1 MNIID
6 IQQSWQLVKTLSQD
20 FTNKQNHYLSSKY
33 NEAEVRKDFIDKLFK
48 AIGWDVDH
56 DTQRDPYQQEVK
68 IEKAEKKAKGR
79 ADYAFSIAPHFRRVR
94 FFVEAKSPQK
104 KIDTPDNCFQ
114 AIRYSWP
121 KGIAIAVL
129 TDFNSIHIIDSRFRP
144 NINSATSRVVKSWH
158 HSEFLDFNKFSE
170 LYYLLSREY
179 VGNGSIEN
187 FSQNHLPIP
196 KVATKQYEMFAA
208 EARDFDDDFLDKLD
222 EWREALAI
230 VFKQSRADLNG
241 EQLTECVQRTIDRLV
256 FIRFLEDKSIE
267 PNPIIERFGQ
277 NNKTQWHDFIHVS
290 KRLDQIYNG
299 VVFKP
304 HSIIDSPAFE
314 LHSTVFADICDE
326 LTDQNSP
333 YNFDSIP
340 VEILGRI
347 YERFLGKVVLIKRN
361 AVEVEEKED
370 VRKAGGVFY
379 TPDYIVAYM
388 VEQSLAAQVASKS
401 AVEIMQLSAID
412 TACGS
417 GSFLIGVFAYLI
429 QALTA
434 YWRNNPKGAPKNTI
448 ETRDGELH
456 LTLQY
461 KRQVLINCIYG
472 VDIDAQA
479 VEVAQLSLYL
489 KLLDEETTYSAQQ
502 QQLEI
507 GAALLPS
514 LNQNIVVG
522 NSLIT
527 GDLFAFDKLHQLKS
541 LDFKATFPQVFKAG
555 GFDLVI
561 GNPPYI
567 KEGKHSKPFEHIKG
581 SPYYLGKM
589 DIWYMFACRGLDWLK
604 PETGTLA
611 LIATNNWVTNA
622 GAKKLREKINQ
633 HAQIKQL
640 INFGDYKVFKDAGIQ
655 TMILIAAHNHAAMQY
670 SFDYR
675 KLTGIKRT
683 LSDAQALLEKTN
695 QAGCEY
701 LTPTIDRTVKADAP
715 LTFSNNAFEQLLNKI
730 AEKRNFFLDD
740 KKEVAQG
747 IVPNPDVLSAKSLK
761 LISKKRQRENH
772 NLKGQGV
779 FVVESNFF
787 TDPSHAEMQFL
798 KPMFEPTE
806 VKRYFIA
813 SDASK
818 KIIYSTKANT
828 LDSPLPTRL
837 IDHLDKFKEVMTE
850 RRECK
855 MGRIEHHHLH
865 WPRDEYFFNSGPK
878 ILSVRKCAE
887 PTFVYTKSEAYVM
900 MAFNI
905 IKTKRANLLYLTAL
919 FNSKLVKFW
928 LKHRG
933 KMQGQM
939 LQVDKEP
946 LLAIPLCLPNKAE
959 QTRIAKLTERLIEC
973 QTHIANANTD
983 AERMQYLRIY
993 EQSEQTVQAA
1003 INTIYALDENECSML
1018 ET

>member
-1 MNIID
+1 M
-6 IQQSWQLVKTLSQD
+6 
-20 FTNKQNHYLSSKY
+20 
-33 NEAEVRKDFIDKLFK
+33 
-48 AIGWDVDH
+48 
-56 DTQRDPYQQEVK
+56 
-68 IEKAEKKAKGR
+68 
-79 ADYAFSIAPHFRRVR
+79 
-94 FFVEAKSPQK
+94 
-104 KIDTPDNCFQ
+104 
-114 AIRYSWP
+114 
-121 KGIAIAVL
+121 L
-129 TDFNSIHIIDSRFRP
+129 TDFNTVHIIDSRFRP

-158 HSEFLDFNKFSE
+158 HSEFLDFEKFSE
-170 LYYLLSREY
+170 LYCLLSREY
-179 VGNGSIEN
+179 VANGSIEN
-187 FSQNHLPIP
+187 FSQNHLPVP
-196 KVATKQYEMFAA
+196 KVATKQYALFPA

-241 EQLTECVQRTIDRLV
+241 EQLTECVQRTLDRLV

-267 PNPIIERFGQ
+267 PDPIIERFGQ
-277 NNKTQWHDFIHVS
+277 KNKTQWHDFIQVS
-290 KRLDQIYNG
+290 KRLDQTYNG

-304 HSIIDSPAFE
+304 HSIIDSSAFE
-314 LHSTVFADICDE
+314 LQSTVFADICDE

-361 AVEVEEKED
+361 AVQVEEKED

-379 TPDYIVAYM
+379 TPDYVVAYM
-388 VEQSLAAQVASKS
+388 VEQSLTAQVADKT
-401 AVEIMQLSAID
+401 AAEILQLRTID

-434 YWRNNPKGAPKNTI
+434 YWRNNPKGIPKNTV

-489 KLLDEETTYSAQQ
+489 KLLDEETTYSAKQ

-527 GDLFAFDKLHQLKS
+527 SDYGNGDLFAFDKLHKLKS
-541 LDFKATFPQVFKAG
+541 LDFKATYPQVFKAG

-567 KEGKHSKPFEHIKG
+567 KEGKHSKPFVHIKD

-604 PETGTLA
+604 PDTGTLA

-640 INFGDYKVFKDAGIQ
+640 IDFGDYKVFKDAGIQ
-655 TMILIAAHNHAAMQY
+655 TMILIAAHSHTAAQY
-670 SFDYR
+670 TFDYR
-675 KLTGIKRT
+675 KLTGCKHT
-683 LSDAQALLEKTN
+683 PSDAQALLEKTI
-695 QAGCEY
+695 QLGCEY
-701 LTPTIDRTVKADAP
+701 LTPTIDRAAKADAP
-715 LTFSNNAFEQLLNKI
+715 LTFSSNVFEQLLNKI
-730 AEKRNFFLDD
+730 AEQRNFSLDG
-740 KKEVAQG
+740 KKEVKQG
-747 IVPNPDVLSAKSLK
+747 IVPPQDFLNIAGQAKLGRRYKVGEGIFNLTHQEKIDLNLSLAETDLIKPFYTTVELK
-761 LISKKRQRENH
+761 K
-772 NLKGQGV
+772 
-779 FVVESNFF
+779 
-787 TDPSHAEMQFL
+787 
-798 KPMFEPTE
+798 
-806 VKRYFIA
+806 YFGNEQNQYW
-813 SDASK
+813 
-818 KIIYSTKANT
+818 IIYT
-828 LDSPLPTRL
+828 DSSFKKPETINSYPN
-837 IDHLDKFKEVMTE
+837 IKQHLDKFSKIITSDN
-850 RRECK
+850 RPYGLHRARE
-855 MGRIEHHHLH
+855 EQ
-865 WPRDEYFFNSGPK
+865 FFTGKK
-878 ILSVRKCAE
+878 IISVRKCKE
-887 PTFVYTKSEAYVM
+887 PTFTYTDFDCYVSQTY
-900 MAFNI
+900 NI

-939 LQVDKEP
+939 FQIDKEP

-959 QTRIAKLTERLIEC
+959 QGRIAKLAERLIEC

-983 AERMQYLRIY
+983 AERMQYQRIY
-993 EQSEQTVQAA
+993 KQIEQTVQEA
-1003 INTIYALDENECSML
+1003 INTIYTLDKNECAML
-1018 ET
+1018 EM

>member
-1 MNIID
+1 MSILD
-6 IQQSWQLVKTLSQD
+6 IQQSWQLVKILSQD
-20 FTNKQNHYLSSKY
+20 FTSKQNHYLSSKY

-79 ADYAFSIAPHFRRVR
+79 ADYAFSIAPHYRRVR
-94 FFVEAKSPQK
+94 FFVEAKSTQN

-129 TDFNSIHIIDSRFRP
+129 TDFNTVHIIDSRFRP

-158 HSEFLDFNKFSE
+158 HSEFLDFDKFSE
-170 LYYLLSREY
+170 LYCLLSREY

-187 FSQNHLPIP
+187 FSQNHLPVP
-196 KVATKQYEMFAA
+196 KIATKQYALFPA

-222 EWREALAI
+222 EWRESLAV
-230 VFKQSRADLNG
+230 VFKLTRADLNG

-277 NNKTQWHDFIHVS
+277 NNKTHWHDFIHVS
-290 KRLDQIYNG
+290 KRLDQTYNG

-314 LHSTVFADICDE
+314 LKSAVFADICDE

-347 YERFLGKVVLIKRN
+347 YERFLGKVVLIKRD
-361 AVEVEEKED
+361 AVQVEEKED

-388 VEQSLAAQVASKS
+388 VEQSLAAQIADKT
-401 AVEIMQLSAID
+401 AAEILQLRTID

-417 GSFLIGVFAYLI
+417 GSFLIGVFAYFI
-429 QALTA
+429 QALTS
-434 YWRNNPKGAPKNTI
+434 YWCNNPKGTPKNTV

-489 KLLDEETTYSAQQ
+489 KLLDEETTYSAKQ

-527 GDLFAFDKLHQLKS
+527 LEYGTGDFFELDKLHILKS

-567 KEGKHSKPFEHIKG
+567 KEGKHSKPFKHIKG

-604 PETGTLA
+604 PDTGTLA
-611 LIATNNWVTNA
+611 FIATNNWVTNA
-622 GAKKLREKINQ
+622 GAKKLREKINL

-640 INFGDYKVFKDAGIQ
+640 IDFGDYKVFKDAGIQ
-655 TMILIAAHNHAAMQY
+655 TMILIATHSHAVAQY
-670 SFDYR
+670 TFDYR
-675 KLTGIKRT
+675 KLTGNNRT
-683 LSDAQALLEKTN
+683 LIDAQALLERAN
-695 QAGCEY
+695 QLGCEY
-701 LTPTIDRTVKADAP
+701 LAPSIDRTAKADAP
-715 LTFSNNAFEQLLNKI
+715 LTFSSNVFEQLLNKI
-730 AEKRNFFLDD
+730 AEKRNFSLDGN
-740 KKEVAQG
+740 KEVKQG
-747 IVPNPDVLSAKSLK
+747 IVPPQDFLNAAGKAKLGRRYKVGEGIFNLTHQEKIDLNLSLAETNLIKPFYTTVELK
-761 LISKKRQRENH
+761 KYFGNKQNQYWIIYTDSSYKKPEAISPYP
-772 NLKGQGV
+772 NLKQ
-779 FVVESNFF
+779 
-787 TDPSHAEMQFL
+787 
-798 KPMFEPTE
+798 
-806 VKRYFIA
+806 
-813 SDASK
+813 
-818 KIIYSTKANT
+818 
-828 LDSPLPTRL
+828 
-837 IDHLDKFKEVMTE
+837 HLDKFAKIITSDN
-850 RRECK
+850 RPY
-855 MGRIEHHHLH
+855 GLH
-865 WPRDEYFFNSGPK
+865 RARDEQFFIGKK
-878 ILSVRKCAE
+878 IISVRKCKE
-887 PTFVYTKSEAYVM
+887 PTFTYTDFDCYVSQTY
-900 MAFNI
+900 NI

-919 FNSKLVKFW
+919 LNSNLIKFW
-928 LKHRG
+928 LKHKG

-939 LQVDKEP
+939 FQIDKEP
-946 LLAIPLCLPNKAE
+946 LLAIPLCLPNKVE
-959 QTRIAKLTERLIEC
+959 QGRIAKITEQLIEC

-983 AERMQYLRIY
+983 AERMQYQRIY
-993 EQSEQTVQAA
+993 KQIEQTVQAA
-1003 INTIYALDENECSML
+1003 INTIYTLDKNECAML
-1018 ET
+1018 EM